1 LLNRVDIVHA
11 FFTNSKPYYQAE
23 LDSLDLSSD
32 WGDIEALEN
41 PTDAQY
47 QTKLLN
53 LTGLQDLTHKTIK
66 AYGFLRHLMTEKERV
81 AGLQSLGIAA
91 SDHPSLQLY
100 GFRLIHRL
108 LFLIQ
113 YESPDPSNPHTHIY
127 SLFGNAGIAHIIMF
141 ICNGNPRSGDSI
153 LMSKRIQ
160 TSLEMINLPSF
171 QIAYPEMMLWVVMMG
186 GLASIGGPGAGDT
199 KWFIKLLADMCR
211 AAGIATKA
219 QLSLFLEKFLWS
231 EFYLVCPLYRE
242 FWDGFMDAI
251 TEGIN
256 K

>member
-1 LLNRVDIVHA
+1 ML
-11 FFTNSKPYYQAE
+11 SKPSYQEE

-32 WGDIEALEN
+32 MDDIKALEN
-41 PTDAQY
+41 PTGAQY

-53 LTGLQDLTHKTIK
+53 LTGLQDLSHEAIK
-66 AYGFLRHLMTEKERV
+66 VYGFLRHLMIEKERV

-91 SDHPSLQLY
+91 SDYQSLQLY
-100 GFRLIHRL
+100 SFRLIYRL
-108 LFLIQ
+108 LFLVQ
-113 YESPDPSNPHTHIY
+113 YKVPDPSNPNTHIY

-141 ICNGNPRSGDSI
+141 ICNRSPRGGEAI
-153 LMSKRIQ
+153 FISKQIQ
-160 TSLEMINLPSF
+160 TSLEMIDLPSF

-199 KWFIKLLADMCR
+199 KWFVQLLADMCC
-211 AAGIATKA
+211 AAGIGTKGELA
-219 QLSLFLEKFLWS
+219 RFLEKFLWS
-231 EFYLVCPLYRE
+231 EFYLVCPLFRE

-251 TEGIN
+251 TEGLIVAITEGIN